1 MAVTFKCPDCGAPIK
16 DDPNLLVL
24 ECKHCGNSV
33 TKYVQNTT
41 KIEMN
46 VEEHRIVEDR
56 AKIEEIKKDKQLL
69 TLYISFT
76 ILLFIG
82 LFIYNLIKK

>member
-1 MAVTFKCPDCGAPIK
+1 MAITFKCPDCGAPIT
-16 DDPNLLVL
+16 DDPNLSVL

-46 VEEHRIVEDR
+46 VTDRKVFEDKT
-56 AKIEEIKKDKQLL
+56 KIEETKTERIIMVSL
-69 TLYISFT
+69 ISFLVFLF
-76 ILLFIG
+76 ILLEIG
-82 LFIYNLIKK
+82 K